1 MERAHAQF
9 QNLIKGV
16 VSIVVASFLAG
27 CATPF
32 STPRLEPDNVP
43 FPGIQEAISNG
54 GEPADVLLVHGMCTH
69 QKEDLQGANAALAK
83 ALGMQPQ
90 RPEDV
95 KLETVWGDENDAQLF
110 TATLSDG
117 MRSVRT
123 YSLLWSPI
131 ATRYKRARLCY
142 DVSEPT
148 DSCPKEVLTY
158 AKSRAWINKGAKDV
172 LLDDCLADAVF
183 YSAPDGGKLLRDA
196 ALKAIVTALAGGKS
210 SAGVESEQ
218 LKMAAAG
225 TAPFFIITH
234 SLGSKIVADALY
246 QAPLEFDDAL
256 TLALGRT
263 YQVFMEANQLPMLS
277 LGIGS
282 ISKRADAPSIVT
294 DVAMNALIAR
304 IIGGR
309 SRNRGPRVLAD
320 EPIVVVAF
328 SDPNDL
334 LSWGLN
340 DSAVRLER
348 AQTVDVWVSNARS
361 WFGVAE
367 NPWAAH
373 VGYATNP
380 AVAKL
385 IACGWKRS
393 SPVPACEAMAR

>member
-1 MERAHAQF
+1 
-9 QNLIKGV
+9 LSKGV
-16 VSIVVASFLAG
+16 VIIVVASFLAG

-32 STPRLEPDNVP
+32 STPRLEPDSVP

-69 QKEDLQGANAALAK
+69 KKEDLQGANAALAK
-83 ALGMQPQ
+83 ALEMQPQ

-158 AKSRAWINKGAKDV
+158 AKPRAWINKAAKDV

-183 YSAPDGGKLLRDA
+183 YSAPDGGKLLRAA
-196 ALKAIVTALAGGKS
+196 ALRAIVTALAGGRA

-246 QAPLEFDDAL
+246 QAPPQF
-256 TLALGRT
+256 
-263 YQVFMEANQLPMLS
+263 N
-277 LGIGS
+277 
-282 ISKRADAPSIVT
+282 
-294 DVAMNALIAR
+294 
-304 IIGGR
+304 
-309 SRNRGPRVLAD
+309 D
-320 EPIVVVAF
+320 EP
-328 SDPNDL
+328 PR
-334 LSWGLN
+334 
-340 DSAVRLER
+340 DSRRLQFLR
-348 AQTVDVWVSNARS
+348 
-361 WFGVAE
+361 
-367 NPWAAH
+367 
-373 VGYATNP
+373 
-380 AVAKL
+380 
-385 IACGWKRS
+385 GWS
-393 SPVPACEAMAR
+393 L

>member
-1 MERAHAQF
+1 MERAHAQIRR
-9 QNLIKGV
+9 LIKDV
-16 VSIVVASFLAG
+16 VSIVVTSFLAG

-32 STPRLEPDNVP
+32 SNPQLEPDDVP
-43 FPGIQEAISNG
+43 FQGIQDAISNG

-69 QKEDLQGANAALAK
+69 KKEDLQGANAALAK
-83 ALGMQPQ
+83 ALNMQPQ

-95 KLETVWGDENDAQLF
+95 TLETVWGDENDAQLF

-117 MRSVRT
+117 VRSVRT

-148 DSCPKEVLTY
+148 ASCSKEVLTY
-158 AKSRAWINKGAKDV
+158 AKPRAWINKGAKDV

-196 ALKAIVTALAGGKS
+196 TLKAIVTALAGGKA

-218 LKMAAAG
+218 VNVAAAR

-234 SLGSKIVADALY
+234 SLGSKIVADALH
-246 QAPLEFDDAL
+246 QAPRAFDEAL
-256 TLALGRT
+256 TFALGRT
-263 YQVFMEANQLPMLS
+263 YQVFMEANQLPILS

-282 ISKRADAPSIVT
+282 ISKRVDASPVVT
-294 DVAMNALIAR
+294 DLAMNALIAR
-304 IIGGR
+304 LIDGR
-309 SRNRGPRVLAD
+309 HRNRGPRVLTD

-334 LSWGLN
+334 LSWGLH
-340 DSAVRLER
+340 DSAVQLEG
-348 AQTVDVWVSNARS
+348 AKTVDVWVSNASS
-361 WFGVAE
+361 WFGGAE
-367 NPWAAH
+367 NPLAAH
-373 VGYATNP
+373 VGYAANP

-385 IACGWKRS
+385 IACGWKRP
-393 SPVPACEAMAR
+393 SPVPACQAAAR

>member
-1 MERAHAQF
+1 MERAHVQF
-9 QNLIKGV
+9 RRLITGV
-16 VSIVVASFLAG
+16 VSIVATLFLAG

-32 STPRLEPDNVP
+32 STPQLEPDNVP

-69 QKEDLQGANAALAK
+69 KKEDLQGANAALAK
-83 ALGMQPQ
+83 ALDMQPQ
-90 RPEDV
+90 RPDDV

-142 DVSEPT
+142 DVSEPS
-148 DSCPKEVLTY
+148 DSCPKQVLTY
-158 AKSRAWINKGAKDV
+158 AKPRAWINKLAKDV

-183 YSAPDGGKLLRDA
+183 YSGPDGGKLLRDA
-196 ALKAIVTALAGGKS
+196 ALKAIVTALAGGRA
-210 SAGVESEQ
+210 SAGGESQQ

-225 TAPFFIITH
+225 TAPFFIVTH

-246 QAPLEFDDAL
+246 KAPPEFDDAL

-282 ISKRADAPSIVT
+282 ISKRADASPVVT
-294 DVAMNALIAR
+294 DLATNALIAR
-304 IIGGR
+304 IIRGR
-309 SRNRGPRVLAD
+309 SRNPAARVLAN

-340 DSAVRLER
+340 DSAVRLEG
-348 AQTVDVWVSNARS
+348 ANVVDAWVSNAGS
-361 WFGVAE
+361 WLGVAE

-373 VGYATNP
+373 VGYAANP
-380 AVAKL
+380 QVAKL
-385 IACGWKRS
+385 IACGWKRPS
-393 SPVPACEAMAR
+393 RVPACQVLAR